1 MIKKE
6 VLVGAKQVKLTF
18 SQPAEAVTKIS
29 VVGDFNQ
36 WDPAALPLRKRS
48 NGVATASIT
57 LAAEQRVRF
66 RYYRA
71 DGQWFNDEAADGYEL
86 GEAGAEN
93 CVVMI

>member
-6 VLVGAKQVKLTF
+6 VLAGAKQVKLTF
-18 SQPAEAVTKIS
+18 TQPAEAAAKVS

-36 WDPAALPLRKRS
+36 WDPTALPLRKRS
-48 NGVATASIT
+48 NGTATASVT

-71 DGQWFNDEAADGYEL
+71 DGQWFNDETADGYEV

-93 CVVMI
+93 CVVAI